1 MATRIMAGSSQHLR
15 LARTARLA
23 GEAFAFNEP
32 EQVRPAARRLP
43 LGGLAGAF
51 IALAAATALYFGY

>member
-1 MATRIMAGSSQHLR
+1 VATRITAGTSQHLR

-32 EQVRPAARRLP
+32 EQVRPTVRRLP
-43 LGGLAGAF
+43 FGGLAGAF

>member
-1 MATRIMAGSSQHLR
+1 MAGTSQHLR

-32 EQVRPAARRLP
+32 EQVSPAVRRLP
-43 LGGLAGAF
+43 IGGLALTF
-51 IALAAATALYFGY
+51 VALAAATALYLGF